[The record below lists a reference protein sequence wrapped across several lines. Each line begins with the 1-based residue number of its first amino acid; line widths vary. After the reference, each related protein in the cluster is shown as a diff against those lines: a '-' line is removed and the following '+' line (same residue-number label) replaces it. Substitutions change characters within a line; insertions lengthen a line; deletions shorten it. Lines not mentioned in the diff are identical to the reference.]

1 MQYETE
7 NSKSKSLLIL
17 NTNFAVKNLQLSVGI
32 VQLLAP
38 TFLNPRRHW
47 VIAVWSACCCCCC
60 CCCWRHERA
69 YCTSSLSYLL
79 SSFARPPCVT
89 IKTVDY

>member
-38 TFLNPRRHW
+38 TFLNPRRH
-47 VIAVWSACCCCCC
+47 
-60 CCCWRHERA
+60 
-69 YCTSSLSYLL
+69 
-79 SSFARPPCVT
+79 
-89 IKTVDY
+89 